1 MQIFVKLSGKTI
13 TLYVSARE
21 PINWVKAALQEK
33 QSIPIAEQRL
43 TFAGEQLEDGRTLA
57 DYNVQNESTLELVP
71 RLRGGMDPMPSVPF
85 TPPRT
90 NYSAETPLDEE
101 AEQFNNFTE
110 GVHADFNA
118 LHSKGEPP
126 HFRRVRA
133 GPAD

>member
-21 PINWVKAALQEK
+21 PINRVKAALQEK

-71 RLRGGMDPMPSVPF
+71 RLRGGMDPNPSVPF

-90 NYSAETPLDEE
+90 NYSAETPLDQNTEL
-101 AEQFNNFTE
+101 AGAINAVILLEQRSQSWNCS
-110 GVHADFNA
+110 A
-118 LHSKGEPP
+118 
-126 HFRRVRA
+126 RRSFLS
-133 GPAD
+133 